1 MAYTHRVPYVV
12 CWQTKVKDGAARVF
26 AVEFFCELRRGGDVP
41 RAFDMAKDAVQ
52 RETAPGQLASGQAAA
67 VTQYLLC
74 HPSRPLPAPK
84 VAAGIPV
91 LVTQE
96 VERK

>member
-1 MAYTHRVPYVV
+1 M
-12 CWQTKVKDGAARVF
+12 KDCAARVF
-26 AVEFFCELRRGGDVP
+26 AVEFFSELRRGGDVP
-41 RAFDMAKDAVQ
+41 RAFEMAKDAVQ

-67 VTQYLLC
+67 VAQYVLC

-96 VERK
+96 GERT

>member
-1 MAYTHRVPYVV
+1 
-12 CWQTKVKDGAARVF
+12 
-26 AVEFFCELRRGGDVP
+26 
-41 RAFDMAKDAVQ
+41 MAKDAVH

-67 VTQYLLC
+67 VTQYVLC
-74 HPSRPLPAPK
+74 HPSMPLPAPK

-96 VERK
+96 GERT